1 MQQASMLLK
10 YRKERK
16 IFQKKYT
23 KKSFAIEV
31 NINESDLNNWK
42 AKVINNYKETDHTK
56 MHNGFNFG
64 QVEKFE
70 CPGTWTTS
78 DGRYIAEITNKIR
91 GARTACYKMKN
102 IL

>member
-1 MQQASMLLK
+1 
-10 YRKERK
+10 
-16 IFQKKYT
+16 
-23 KKSFAIEV
+23 
-31 NINESDLNNWK
+31 
-42 AKVINNYKETDHTK
+42 